1 MTKWVLGFPK
11 KVMLK

>member
-1 MTKWVLGFPK
+1 MTKWLLGFPK